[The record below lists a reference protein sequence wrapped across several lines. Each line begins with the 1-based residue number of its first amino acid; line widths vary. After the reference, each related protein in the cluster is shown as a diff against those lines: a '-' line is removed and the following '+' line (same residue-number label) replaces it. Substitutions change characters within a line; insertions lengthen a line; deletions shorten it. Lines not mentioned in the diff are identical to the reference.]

1 MTRPENT
8 ENTDFAELQLD
19 RARGALWGLAL
30 GDALGMPTQSMSRQ
44 AIRETY
50 GKISGFV
57 AGAANQPI
65 APGMPAG
72 SVTDDTDQALIL
84 GRLLIAGEGHVAPL
98 DFATAL
104 MEWEEK
110 MIATGSKDLLGP
122 STKRA
127 LEALRAGASP
137 HETGKAGTTN
147 GAAMRVAPVG
157 IANSLAEPASFLA
170 AVAESCSVT
179 HNTNLGI
186 SGAAAIAATISA
198 AIDSPAP
205 AAPAKSAAPATP
217 AASAKPAVPA
227 TLAQISRALDAGLA
241 CAYEAEKLGTWCEGA
256 SIPARFAH
264 ARTQVKG
271 MSETEFGDYLAHV
284 VGTSVASQESV
295 VCALLI
301 VEHFG
306 TQIVRGLTFAAEL
319 GGDTDTIGAM
329 AGAIFGAL
337 CGFSAL
343 PPNMVETMS
352 SVQNLDIDA
361 VATGLLALRKPRAA

>member
-1 MTRPENT
+1 M
-8 ENTDFAELQLD
+8 D

-44 AIRETY
+44 TIRETY

-110 MIATGSKDLLGP
+110 MIAAGSNDLLGP

-205 AAPAKSAAPATP
+205 AAPAKSAVPATPAAPAKPAAPATP
-217 AASAKPAVPA
+217 AASAKPAVSA

-343 PPNMVETMS
+343 PANLVETMS